1 MMKKL
6 MAILLLIAG
15 IVLIVLAVNTYQE
28 ASASLEVLGMELSA
42 QNESGQQRAVLYLVL
57 GLVSLTG
64 SYLAWRR

>member
-1 MMKKL
+1 MKKL
-6 MAILLLIAG
+6 MAILLLITG

-42 QNESGQQRAVLYLVL
+42 QNESGQQRAALYLVL

>member
-1 MMKKL
+1 

-42 QNESGQQRAVLYLVL
+42 QNESGQQKAVLYLVL

>member
-1 MMKKL
+1 

-15 IVLIVLAVNTYQE
+15 IALIVLAVNTYQE

-42 QNESGQQRAVLYLVL
+42 QNESGQQKAVLYLVL

>member
-42 QNESGQQRAVLYLVL
+42 QNESGQQKAVLYLVL